1 MGKTVTTYLVDGDPK
16 GTRYA
21 FISNK
26 ICQMFVVPRS
36 SMDYLEKQKKLQK
49 PAFYILIG
57 EDEIGKPQA
66 YIGETENFKERVKD
80 HDQKKAFWQK
90 ALIFVSKDAD
100 MTKTDVQYLEYLAVQ
115 QAKESN
121 RYNLNENNQTPK
133 EPNLPEYQKDA
144 MDEFFEDIKFLT
156 SFIGIGIFEKVQINK
171 KIPLFSFNRRG
182 ACAYGVYDGNGF
194 TVLRGSVLSKDV
206 VQSCKTVERR
216 ISIVNDYSGLNEN
229 GNPVLTSDISFSSP
243 STAASICG
251 GCSSNGWLDWKNEE
265 GCTLDEIYRKK

>member
-26 ICQMFVVPRS
+26 ICQIFVVPRS
-36 SMDYLEKQKKLQK
+36 NLDYLDKQKKLHK

-57 EDEIGKPQA
+57 EDETAKPQA
-66 YIGETENFKERVKD
+66 YRGETENFRERVKD
-80 HDQKKAFWQK
+80 HDQKKTFWQK

-115 QAKESN
+115 QAKNIN
-121 RYNLNENNQTPK
+121 RYGLQENKQTPK

-156 SFIGIGIFEKVQINK
+156 SFIGISIFETASVNQLPVFHFK
-171 KIPLFSFNRRG
+171 RRG
-182 ACAYGVYDGNGF
+182 ANAKGVYDGNGF
-194 TVLRGSVLSKDV
+194 TVLRGSILSKDTV
-206 VQSCKTVERR
+206 NSCHTIERR
-216 ISIVNDYSGLNEN
+216 EMIIKDYSQTNEN

-251 GCSSNGWLDWKNEE
+251 GCSSNGWVDWKNDKEQ
-265 GCTLDEIYRKK
+265 TLDEVYRKK

>member
-36 SMDYLEKQKKLQK
+36 NLDYLDKQKKLQK

-57 EDEIGKPQA
+57 EDEMAKPQA

-80 HDQKKAFWQK
+80 HDQKKTFWQK

-115 QAKESN
+115 QAKQVN
-121 RYNLNENNQTPK
+121 RYNVQENKQTPK

-156 SFIGIGIFEKVQINK
+156 SFIGISIFETAPINK
-171 KIPLFSFNRRG
+171 HSLFYFRQRG
-182 ACAYGVYDGNGF
+182 AYAKGVYDGNGL
-194 TVLRGSVLSKDV
+194 TVLRGSVLSKDFV
-206 VQSCKTVERR
+206 SSCHTIEKREM
-216 ISIVNDYSGLNEN
+216 IIKNYSQTNEN
-229 GNPVLTSDISFSSP
+229 GHPVLTSDVPFTSP
-243 STAASICG
+243 STASGVCG
-251 GCSSNGWLDWKNEE
+251 GCSSNGWANWKNDK
-265 GCTLDEIYRKK
+265 GQTLDEIYRKK

>member
-36 SMDYLEKQKKLQK
+36 NLDYLDKQKKLQK

-57 EDEIGKPQA
+57 EDEMAKPQA

-80 HDQKKAFWQK
+80 HDQKKTFWQK

-100 MTKTDVQYLEYLAVQ
+100 MTKTDVQYLEYLAVH
-115 QAKESN
+115 QALQVN
-121 RYNLNENNQTPK
+121 RYNLKENKKTPK

-156 SFIGIGIFEKVQINK
+156 SFIGISIFETAIINK
-171 KIPLFSFNRRG
+171 LSVFHFKRRG
-182 ACAYGVYDGNGF
+182 ADAKGVYDGSGF
-194 TVLRGSVLSKDV
+194 TVLMGSKLSKDFV
-206 VQSCKTVERR
+206 SSCNTIEKREMIIKDFCQT
-216 ISIVNDYSGLNEN
+216 DEN
-229 GNPVLTSDISFSSP
+229 GSPVLTSDVSFPSP
-243 STAASICG
+243 STASSICG
-251 GCSSNGWLDWKNEE
+251 GCSSNGWVDWKNDK
-265 GCTLDEIYRKK
+265 GQTLDEIYRKK

>member
-36 SMDYLEKQKKLQK
+36 NLDYLDKQKKLHK

-57 EDEIGKPQA
+57 EDETAKPQA
-66 YIGETENFKERVKD
+66 YIGETENFRERVKD
-80 HDQKKAFWQK
+80 HDQKKTFWQK

-115 QAKESN
+115 QAMQIN
-121 RYNLNENNQTPK
+121 RYSIQENKQTPK

-156 SFIGIGIFEKVQINK
+156 SFIGISIFETASVNQLPVFHFK
-171 KIPLFSFNRRG
+171 RRG
-182 ACAYGVYDGNGF
+182 ANARGVYDGNGF
-194 TVLRGSVLSKDV
+194 TVLRESVLSKDAV
-206 VQSCKTVERR
+206 SSCHTIERR
-216 ISIVNDYSGLNEN
+216 DMIIKDYSRINEN
-229 GNPVLTSDISFSSP
+229 GHPVLTSDISFSSP
-243 STAASICG
+243 STAAGICG
-251 GCSSNGWLDWKNEE
+251 GCSSNGWVDWKNDK
-265 GCTLDEIYRKK
+265 GQTLAEIYRNK

>member
-1 MGKTVTTYLVDGDPK
+1 MGKTVTTYLVDGDPQ

-36 SMDYLEKQKKLQK
+36 NLNYLDKQKKLHK

-57 EDEIGKPQA
+57 EDEMAKPQA
-66 YIGETENFKERVKD
+66 YIGETENFRERVKD
-80 HDQKKAFWQK
+80 HDQKKTFWQK

-115 QAKESN
+115 QAKNIN
-121 RYNLNENNQTPK
+121 RYGLQENKQTPK

-144 MDEFFEDIKFLT
+144 MDEFFEDIKFLI
-156 SFIGIGIFEKVQINK
+156 SFIGISIFETASVNQLPVFHFK
-171 KIPLFSFNRRG
+171 RRG
-182 ACAYGVYDGNGF
+182 ANARGVYDGNGF
-194 TVLRGSVLSKDV
+194 TVLRESVLSKDAV
-206 VQSCKTVERR
+206 SSCHAIARR
-216 ISIVNDYSGLNEN
+216 DMIIKDYSQINDN

-243 STAASICG
+243 STAAGICG
-251 GCSSNGWLDWKNEE
+251 GCSSNGWVEWKNDK
-265 GCTLDEIYRKK
+265 GQTLDEVYRNK

>member
-36 SMDYLEKQKKLQK
+36 NLDYLDKQKKLHK

-57 EDEIGKPQA
+57 EDEMAKPQA
-66 YIGETENFKERVKD
+66 YIGETENFRERVKD
-80 HDQKKAFWQK
+80 HDQKKTFWQK

-115 QAKESN
+115 QAKNIN
-121 RYNLNENNQTPK
+121 RYGLQENKQTPK

-156 SFIGIGIFEKVQINK
+156 SFIGISIFETASVNQLPVFHLK
-171 KIPLFSFNRRG
+171 RRG
-182 ACAYGVYDGNGF
+182 ANARGVYDGNGF
-194 TVLRGSVLSKDV
+194 TVLRDSVLSKDAV
-206 VQSCKTVERR
+206 SSCHAIARR
-216 ISIVNDYSGLNEN
+216 EMIIKDYSMANEN

-251 GCSSNGWLDWKNEE
+251 GCSSNGWVEWKNDK
-265 GCTLDEIYRKK
+265 GQTLDEIYRNK

>member
-36 SMDYLEKQKKLQK
+36 NLDYLDKQKKLHK
-49 PAFYILIG
+49 PAFYVLIG
-57 EDEIGKPQA
+57 EDEMAKPQA

-80 HDQKKAFWQK
+80 HDQKKTFWQK

-100 MTKTDVQYLEYLAVQ
+100 MTKTDVQYLEFLAVQ
-115 QAKESN
+115 QAKHIN
-121 RYNLNENNQTPK
+121 RYGLQENKQTPK

-156 SFIGIGIFEKVQINK
+156 SFIGISIFETAPVNQLPVFHFK
-171 KIPLFSFNRRG
+171 RRG
-182 ACAYGVYDGNGF
+182 ANARGVYDGNGF
-194 TVLRGSVLSKDV
+194 TVLRESVLSKDAV
-206 VQSCKTVERR
+206 NSCHAIARR
-216 ISIVNDYSGLNEN
+216 EMIIKDYSQINDN

-243 STAASICG
+243 STAAGICG
-251 GCSSNGWLDWKNEE
+251 GCSSNGWVEWKNDK
-265 GCTLDEIYRKK
+265 GQTLDEVYRNK

>member
-36 SMDYLEKQKKLQK
+36 NLDYLDKQKKLHK

-57 EDEIGKPQA
+57 EDETAKPQA
-66 YIGETENFKERVKD
+66 YIGETENFRERVKD
-80 HDQKKAFWQK
+80 HDQKKTFWQK

-100 MTKTDVQYLEYLAVQ
+100 MTKADVQYLEYLAVQ
-115 QAKESN
+115 QAKHIN
-121 RYNLNENNQTPK
+121 RYGLQENKQTPK

-156 SFIGIGIFEKVQINK
+156 SFIGISIFETASVNQLPVFYFK
-171 KIPLFSFNRRG
+171 RRG
-182 ACAYGVYDGNGF
+182 ANARGVYDGNGF
-194 TVLRGSVLSKDV
+194 TVLRESVLSKDAV
-206 VQSCKTVERR
+206 SSCHTIERR
-216 ISIVNDYSGLNEN
+216 DMIIKDYARINEN
-229 GNPVLTSDISFSSP
+229 GHPVLTSDISFSSP
-243 STAASICG
+243 STAAGICG
-251 GCSSNGWLDWKNEE
+251 GCSSNGWVEWKNDK
-265 GCTLDEIYRKK
+265 GQTLDEIYRNK

>member
-1 MGKTVTTYLVDGDPK
+1 MGKTVTTYLVNGDPK

-36 SMDYLEKQKKLQK
+36 NLDYLDKQKKLHK

-57 EDEIGKPQA
+57 EDEMAKPQA
-66 YIGETENFKERVKD
+66 YIGETENFRERVKD
-80 HDQKKAFWQK
+80 HDQRKTFWQK

-115 QAKESN
+115 QAKQIN
-121 RYNLNENNQTPK
+121 RYSIQENKQTPK

-156 SFIGIGIFEKVQINK
+156 SFIGISIFETASVNQLPVFHFK
-171 KIPLFSFNRRG
+171 RRG
-182 ACAYGVYDGNGF
+182 ANARGVYDGNGF
-194 TVLRGSVLSKDV
+194 TVLRESVLSKDAV
-206 VQSCKTVERR
+206 SSCHAIARR
-216 ISIVNDYSGLNEN
+216 GMIIKDYSMTNEN

-251 GCSSNGWLDWKNEE
+251 GCSSNGWVEWKNDK
-265 GCTLDEIYRKK
+265 GQTLDEIYRNK

>member
-1 MGKTVTTYLVDGDPK
+1 MGKTVTTYLVNGDPK

-36 SMDYLEKQKKLQK
+36 NLDYLDKQKKLHK

-57 EDEIGKPQA
+57 EDEMAKPQA
-66 YIGETENFKERVKD
+66 YIGETENFRERVKD
-80 HDQKKAFWQK
+80 HDQRKTFWQK

-115 QAKESN
+115 QAKQIN
-121 RYNLNENNQTPK
+121 RYSIQENKQTPK

-156 SFIGIGIFEKVQINK
+156 SFIGISIFETASVNQLPVFHFK
-171 KIPLFSFNRRG
+171 RRG
-182 ACAYGVYDGNGF
+182 ANARGVYDGNGF
-194 TVLRGSVLSKDV
+194 TVLRESVLSKDAV
-206 VQSCKTVERR
+206 SSCHAIARR
-216 ISIVNDYSGLNEN
+216 DMIIKDYSQINDN

-251 GCSSNGWLDWKNEE
+251 GCSSNGWVEWKNDK
-265 GCTLDEIYRKK
+265 GQTLDEIYRNK

>member
-36 SMDYLEKQKKLQK
+36 NLDYLDKQKKLHK

-57 EDEIGKPQA
+57 EDEMAKPQA
-66 YIGETENFKERVKD
+66 YIGETENFRERVKD
-80 HDQKKAFWQK
+80 HDQKKTFWQK

-115 QAKESN
+115 QAKQIN
-121 RYNLNENNQTPK
+121 RYSIQENKQTPK

-156 SFIGIGIFEKVQINK
+156 SFIGISIFETASVNQLPVFHFK
-171 KIPLFSFNRRG
+171 RRG
-182 ACAYGVYDGNGF
+182 ANARGVYDGNGF
-194 TVLRGSVLSKDV
+194 TVLRESVLSKDAV
-206 VQSCKTVERR
+206 SSCHAIARR
-216 ISIVNDYSGLNEN
+216 DMIIKDYSQINDN

-251 GCSSNGWLDWKNEE
+251 GCSSNGWVEWKNDK
-265 GCTLDEIYRKK
+265 GQTLDEIYRNK

>member
-36 SMDYLEKQKKLQK
+36 NLDYLDKQKKLHK

-57 EDEIGKPQA
+57 EDEMAKPQA
-66 YIGETENFKERVKD
+66 YIGETENFRERVKD
-80 HDQKKAFWQK
+80 HDQKKTFWQK

-115 QAKESN
+115 LAKHIN
-121 RYNLNENNQTPK
+121 RYGLQENKQTPK

-156 SFIGIGIFEKVQINK
+156 SFIGISIFETASVNQLPIFHFK
-171 KIPLFSFNRRG
+171 RRG
-182 ACAYGVYDGNGF
+182 ANARGVYDGNGF
-194 TVLRGSVLSKDV
+194 TVLRESVLSKDAV
-206 VQSCKTVERR
+206 SSCHAIARR
-216 ISIVNDYSGLNEN
+216 GMIIKDYSMANEN

-251 GCSSNGWLDWKNEE
+251 GCSSNGWVEWKNDK
-265 GCTLDEIYRKK
+265 GQTLDEVYRNK

>member
-36 SMDYLEKQKKLQK
+36 NLDYLDKQKKLHK

-57 EDEIGKPQA
+57 ENEMAKPKA
-66 YIGETENFKERVKD
+66 YIGETENFRERVKD
-80 HDQKKAFWQK
+80 HDQKKTFWQK

-115 QAKESN
+115 QAKHIN
-121 RYNLNENNQTPK
+121 RYGLQENKQTPK

-156 SFIGIGIFEKVQINK
+156 SFIGISIFETASVNHLPVFHFK
-171 KIPLFSFNRRG
+171 RRG
-182 ACAYGVYDGNGF
+182 ANAKGVYDGNGF
-194 TVLRGSVLSKDV
+194 TVLRESVLSKDAV
-206 VQSCKTVERR
+206 SSCQTVERR
-216 ISIVNDYSGLNEN
+216 DMIIKDYSQINEN

-251 GCSSNGWLDWKNEE
+251 GCSSNGWVDWKNDK
-265 GCTLDEIYRKK
+265 GQTLDAIYRNK